1 MAEQKIKKLIFPNG
15 SDIAVF
21 DIENLESTVDADLS
35 EINSR
40 LDALESGSRQF
51 AFADYTQTANQEEM
65 TQLVYYYVPF
75 TSDGTFV
82 QLGSDGKPTS
92 DAEIAYFVVMFKS
105 SDDTVS
111 QVTIQYT
118 NGNLEGVAYT
128 AADNEFTGSNTFSGT
143 ISKSSSGTFDSLGS
157 EELVTKAEVQEKLTE
172 LESEISDITID
183 SATTEAQGI
192 IEIATQEEALA
203 GTDSERAIT
212 PATLK
217 AYVDD
222 FADDVATQSGDNA
235 FTGTNTFTTGES
247 TVTISGTGV
256 TASSDDS
263 DLVLGSG
270 TTQVTIS
277 SDGSITRTSMPDEAG
292 DTELVTKGYVDS
304 ALSNVSV
311 DQATETT
318 AGIIRIATETETIAG
333 EDATIA
339 VTPSYLSSKL
349 DDFVQ
354 IITEDQES
362 SIDTTKQAFYVV
374 IESSSGE

>member
-15 SDIAVF
+15 SDLAVF
-21 DIENLESTVDADLS
+21 DIENLETSIETDLS
-35 EINSR
+35 EVNSR

-75 TSDGTFV
+75 TTDGTFV
-82 QLGSDGKPTS
+82 QLGSDGKPTG

-105 SDDTVS
+105 SDDVVS
-111 QVTIQYT
+111 EVTIQYT

-128 AADNEFTGSNTFSGT
+128 AADNEFTGDNTFSGT
-143 ISKSSSGTFDSLGS
+143 ISKTTSGTFDDLGS
-157 EELVTKAEVQEKLTE
+157 NELVTKAEVQEKITALE
-172 LESEISDITID
+172 LEVAGID
-183 SATTEAQGI
+183 SATTESEGI
-192 IEIATQEEALA
+192 IEIATEEEALA
-203 GTDSERAIT
+203 GTDTARAIT

-222 FADDVATQSGDNA
+222 FAEDVATQSGDNA
-235 FTGTNTFTTGES
+235 FTGTNTFTTGDS

-256 TASSDDS
+256 SASSQDS

-277 SDGSITRTSMPDEAG
+277 SDGSITRTAMPSEAG
-292 DTELVTKGYVDS
+292 DTELVTKGYVDD
-304 ALSNVSV
+304 AITNVSV
-311 DQATETT
+311 DAATETT

-374 IESSSGE
+374 VESTSNE